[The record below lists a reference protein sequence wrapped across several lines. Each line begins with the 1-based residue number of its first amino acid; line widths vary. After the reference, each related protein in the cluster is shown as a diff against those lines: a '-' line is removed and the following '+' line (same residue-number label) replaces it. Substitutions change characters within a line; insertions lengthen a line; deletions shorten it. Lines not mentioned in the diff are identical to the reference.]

1 MKIYNLRYSPDGD
14 GGNGKVDED
23 EIDERDGGFVDS
35 LKVGLDGEPIIKK
48 EEKVDEDKEDEEEE
62 EEEEL
67 EEEETVVK
75 KDDKKEEDLPALDTL
90 ERKQLDSLAKEYKL
104 EVDDDIKDADLIKA
118 IEVYEADDPEKE
130 VDSTETIQRLME
142 TVNTLT
148 GLLEGVDNVD
158 AGKLEDEIELIT
170 ADEFKEYQEDE
181 SQDSMNKLLNKVLQ
195 KAVTISD
202 VRSNKIADVKVSNKL
217 SAAQISEKYYMDN
230 PDLAPVGSYVMQIAK
245 GLMTKEENKKLSL
258 AELLDKAGKQSRTN
272 LGMPTK
278 SKSKKSSDDDKAKR
292 KVRSRVPGGKGNRS
306 HVRRRVTK
314 QAEGLVAEV
323 GEFIDSQKGNRSL

>member
-1 MKIYNLRYSPDGD
+1 MKVYNLRYSPDGD
-14 GGNGKVDED
+14 GGNGRDELEED
-23 EIDERDGGFVDS
+23 ELDVRNGGFEDS
-35 LKVGLDGEPIIKK
+35 LKTGLDGKPTVK
-48 EEKVDEDKEDEEEE
+48 

-67 EEEETVVK
+67 EEEEEEEEKTVVEEEEE
-75 KDDKKEEDLPALDTL
+75 KEEKDLPALNTL
-90 ERKQLDSLAKEYKL
+90 ERKQLDRLAKEYKL
-104 EVDDDIKDADLIKA
+104 EVDDGIKDADLIKA
-118 IEVYEADDPEKE
+118 IEVYETDDAEEK

-148 GLLEGVDNVD
+148 ELLESVDNVD

-181 SQDSMNKLLNKVLQ
+181 SQDSMNKLLNKVLK

-202 VRSNKIADVKVSNKL
+202 TRSNKIADVKVSNKL
-217 SAAQISEKYYMDN
+217 SAAQISEKYYMEN
-230 PDLAPVGSYVMQIAK
+230 QDLAPVGSYVMQIAK

-272 LGMPTK
+272 LGMPAK

-323 GEFIDSQKGNRSL
+323 NDFVKTQKGNRSL